1 METIKEQGG
10 QAERKAAGLRRR
22 AWAQSKDLS
31 WGPTKEEPGEGHQI
45 SSWLSECR
53 TPLTVS
59 MDDPSTSP
67 GKGILKTGCSFEDD
81 LKLGA
86 EAKHLRS
93 PDAKAEPICFGVQEK
108 RIHYKQRGRSINST
122 GSGKSSTVSSV
133 SELLDLYEED
143 PEEILLNLGF
153 GREEPDLASKIPSRF
168 FSNTSGAQ
176 GIDITVYLEAQLQRL
191 ELENPN
197 YALTSRF
204 RQIEVLTTVANE
216 FFQLYSHVSG
226 QPLHRIGGEGGGG
239 EGQVLPSPLKR
250 NNSALHVAKILKKT
264 LTKHNLLGTSQ
275 STSGGERSTAP
286 FSGGES
292 DSPIADSSGGQG
304 STAPFSGGE
313 GRGTNSHH
321 EAKAHSMKTVSE
333 QTDVGLELT
342 DGHPDTSIQPRPRS
356 PASRDRAV
364 LEGTNPQERNG
375 DQVLEPGRGRTST
388 PEKPVCLAPLLAQLK
403 QNTKDSFEM
412 EEVQSTDD
420 DRPSRIS
427 QASAFLRS
435 VSQQSDSSGFAEDP
449 SSDSTNPLKVQESSD
464 SCDSETTVTS
474 NDPATPL
481 AQDQPLF
488 GGLADREDGGRAYSV
503 EVPQYSVHHIRRTD
517 AVATNPPNQPDCT
530 QALASLPEEPLEPLP
545 CPPAGPEPCSSAG
558 PKPVSPTEPSE
569 PDPGSPT
576 EPSEPEPCFPVDCSL
591 QTHMFDSSASQD
603 SGPGSLVSAAGSL
616 VSSDG
621 SQVSDPGSLVSHPG
635 SQVSA
640 AGSLVSAADS
650 LVSAAGF
657 QVSGQPELQA
667 PSVQIQQA
675 LDRAKFSQP
684 LHRIPSP
691 ACWAPVQTSSEARAG
706 AGRFPLERA
715 SSLPTSILARTKVV
729 SSVKIQFGRDA
740 PTSCSA
746 PRFSFKY
753 SCGEEEEE
761 EEEEEAEEEAYSDN
775 KLDKCLSTLII
786 NPATSDPYN
795 QHLKRHQDPP
805 LAQQPLLHHRAPSSL
820 LCSSPPPNWLDR
832 PLGSQSHSWSTQSVP
847 NLSSNEQQ
855 SRPLNPYP
863 YSHQHES
870 CSFTPLC
877 TYTPHHTAM
886 HQHPTHP
893 HHDAINLPPTHPHNT
908 NMHQPTTPTTPQ
920 HACQQM
926 PNHGSLC
933 SLPGTPGM
941 QCQHC
946 SHQEYSSPSPYY
958 TPVQYFSPL
967 HTFYGYSPFP
977 VRPYVFSPQQ
987 RPASVQGQML
997 HPGLS
1002 PTTVPGFELGPSST
1016 ELQLKEVLHQ
1026 IHGVVGSLGH
1036 QSAVSSSNMFND
1048 HRAALKSRQAEIQQ
1062 KRQTLSAFRSQMI
1075 DLELSIIGEQAQVY
1089 PHLSPAERLQV
1100 EQLKTL
1106 RSAVR
1111 EELQELEFQLAK
1123 HMDLQ
1128 MDMSLDSRS
1137 TSVADPVERLLTE
1150 QLLLQSELD
1159 YVDNSSSPGPSFSRS
1174 SSPTRY
1180 RSSINITPAPPHRAS
1195 TAHDREERGRGE
1207 EERGRG
1213 ERGGVD
1219 EEVGRRERG
1228 GEEERG
1234 DTRQGISVNNLQQI
1248 IQEIKQDVRQEI
1260 FQELLATLSH
1270 WSPQTISKQ
1279 PL

>member
-1 METIKEQGG
+1 
-10 QAERKAAGLRRR
+10 
-22 AWAQSKDLS
+22 
-31 WGPTKEEPGEGHQI
+31 
-45 SSWLSECR
+45 
-53 TPLTVS
+53 
-59 MDDPSTSP
+59 
-67 GKGILKTGCSFEDD
+67 
-81 LKLGA
+81 
-86 EAKHLRS
+86 
-93 PDAKAEPICFGVQEK
+93 
-108 RIHYKQRGRSINST
+108 
-122 GSGKSSTVSSV
+122 
-133 SELLDLYEED
+133 
-143 PEEILLNLGF
+143 
-153 GREEPDLASKIPSRF
+153 
-168 FSNTSGAQ
+168 
-176 GIDITVYLEAQLQRL
+176 
-191 ELENPN
+191 
-197 YALTSRF
+197 
-204 RQIEVLTTVANE
+204 
-216 FFQLYSHVSG
+216 
-226 QPLHRIGGEGGGG
+226 
-239 EGQVLPSPLKR
+239 
-250 NNSALHVAKILKKT
+250 
-264 LTKHNLLGTSQ
+264 
-275 STSGGERSTAP
+275 
-286 FSGGES
+286 
-292 DSPIADSSGGQG
+292 
-304 STAPFSGGE
+304 
-313 GRGTNSHH
+313 
-321 EAKAHSMKTVSE
+321 MKTVSE

-420 DRPSRIS
+420 DRPSQTS

-449 SSDSTNPLKVQESSD
+449 SSDSANPLKVQESSD

-488 GGLADREDGGRAYSV
+488 GGLADREDGGRAYNV

-545 CPPAGPEPCSSAG
+545 CPPNGPAGPEPCSSAG
-558 PKPVSPTEPSE
+558 PEPVSPTEPSE

-603 SGPGSLVSAAGSL
+603 SGPGSLVSAAGSQVSAAGSQVSDPGSL
-616 VSSDG
+616 VSGPGSLVSAACSLVSAAGSLVSAAGSQVSSAG

-761 EEEEEAEEEAYSDN
+761 EEEAYSDN

-795 QHLKRHQDPP
+795 QHLKCHQDPP

-847 NLSSNEQQ
+847 NLSSNEKQ

-877 TYTPHHTAM
+877 TYTPITLPCISIPHPPITMPLICLPHTPITLTCISLP
-886 HQHPTHP
+886 QHPSMPASRCLTMVVC
-893 HHDAINLPPTHPHNT
+893 A
-908 NMHQPTTPTTPQ
+908 
-920 HACQQM
+920 ACLELLGC
-926 PNHGSLC
+926 NANIVATKS
-933 SLPGTPGM
+933 
-941 QCQHC
+941 
-946 SHQEYSSPSPYY
+946 
-958 TPVQYFSPL
+958 TPVLPL
-967 HTFYGYSPFP
+967 IILLSNTSRPSILSMGIAPFLS
-977 VRPYVFSPQQ
+977 RPMYLVPSND
-987 RPASVQGQML
+987 L
-997 HPGLS
+997 HLS
-1002 PTTVPGFELGPSST
+1002 KDRCFILGC
-1016 ELQLKEVLHQ
+1016 HRRR
-1026 IHGVVGSLGH
+1026 SLALTWAF
-1036 QSAVSSSNMFND
+1036 Q
-1048 HRAALKSRQAEIQQ
+1048 HRAAAKGS
-1062 KRQTLSAFRSQMI
+1062 SA
-1075 DLELSIIGEQAQVY
+1075 
-1089 PHLSPAERLQV
+1089 P
-1100 EQLKTL
+1100 
-1106 RSAVR
+1106 
-1111 EELQELEFQLAK
+1111 
-1123 HMDLQ
+1123 
-1128 MDMSLDSRS
+1128 
-1137 TSVADPVERLLTE
+1137 DPW
-1150 QLLLQSELD
+1150 S
-1159 YVDNSSSPGPSFSRS
+1159 
-1174 SSPTRY
+1174 
-1180 RSSINITPAPPHRAS
+1180 
-1195 TAHDREERGRGE
+1195 
-1207 EERGRG
+1207 
-1213 ERGGVD
+1213 
-1219 EEVGRRERG
+1219 RRESRP
-1228 GEEERG
+1228 
-1234 DTRQGISVNNLQQI
+1234 SVGSVFI
-1248 IQEIKQDVRQEI
+1248 
-1260 FQELLATLSH
+1260 
-1270 WSPQTISKQ
+1270 
-1279 PL
+1279 